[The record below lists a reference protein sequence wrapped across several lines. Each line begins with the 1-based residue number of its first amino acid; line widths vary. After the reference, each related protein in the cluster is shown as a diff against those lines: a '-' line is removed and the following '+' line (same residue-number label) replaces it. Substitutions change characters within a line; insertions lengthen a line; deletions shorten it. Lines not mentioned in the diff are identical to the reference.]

1 MVLCPSLLAQSSFS
15 FSPLPLKKKKKI
27 YIYIYRERERERENQ
42 YCHLA
47 AHPAGQPAN
56 ASASSSADGEWLIYS
71 VWKKLLHTLFTFK
84 CFNNQFFGFMFQPP
98 NLLLLQT
105 YHETL
110 HTLNHSKAEIK
121 FETNCTNSYILKW
134 IFISKFQLTQSLKSF

>member
-15 FSPLPLKKKKKI
+15 FSPLPLKKKKKKYI
-27 YIYIYRERERERENQ
+27 YIYIERERENQ

-110 HTLNHSKAEIK
+110 HTLNHSEAEIK

-134 IFISKFQLTQSLKSF
+134 IFISKFQLSQSLKSF